1 VEPDVTELA
10 GGHLTARAARIA
22 AVVAKHGLHDRRE
35 KGANRAARLRET
47 LEELG
52 PTFAKLGQIL
62 STRPDLIPPDVADE
76 LARLQDDVPPLTE
89 AEVVQVM
96 EEELKVPWED
106 VFEHI
111 EPQPLAAGTIG
122 QVHRARLEG
131 GERVVIKVQRPGAA
145 EEIER
150 DLGLFALF
158 AEKVEG
164 REALSG
170 LIDIPAVVEHL
181 ASSLR
186 RELDF
191 REELANIER
200 MRVVLEPYS
209 RLDVP
214 GVHKELSSRRLLV
227 MDEIVGG
234 GSLRDAPQGDERRDA
249 ARQLLESF
257 YRQVLTEGFFHA
269 DPHPGNLLWADGKI
283 WLLDLGMV
291 GMLEEEPRGL
301 LLLLLLAFW
310 RSDADFLA
318 DVLLMLGEGPS
329 DIDLEVLRA
338 ELREYLER
346 FRVSSL
352 SDIELGPMLDGMIQI
367 AAKHRIRLPASLAM
381 TGKAFGQVQ
390 LAVAEL
396 DPDLDPFS
404 SVSGFM
410 FKGMRERLGGA
421 LDLQRAVYE
430 TQKLKLRVT
439 RLVEGIERLTGA
451 RPGPGLQI
459 ELRGSKSLEEAI
471 RRAGRRIALAFASGA
486 ALLAAVLAA
495 AADSIDTW
503 VPITLGVAAGLAA
516 IALVLDLRRR

>member
-1 VEPDVTELA
+1 MTELA

-62 STRPDLIPPDVADE
+62 STRPDLIPPDVAAE

-89 AEVVQVM
+89 AQVVQVM

-191 REELANIER
+191 REEPANIER
-200 MRVVLEPYS
+200 MREVLAPYS

-227 MDEIVGG
+227 MDEVVGG
-234 GSLRDAPQGDERRDA
+234 GPLRDAPQGDERREA

-257 YRQVLTEGFFHA
+257 YRAGA
-269 DPHPGNLLWADGKI
+269 D
-283 WLLDLGMV
+283 
-291 GMLEEEPRGL
+291 RGL
-301 LLLLLLAFW
+301 LPRRPAPRQPPLGGRQDLAPRPRHGRDARRGAARPPAPAAARLLA
-310 RSDADFLA
+310 RGRRLPRRCPAHA
-318 DVLLMLGEGPS
+318 RR
-329 DIDLEVLRA
+329 RA
-338 ELREYLER
+338 E
-346 FRVSSL
+346 
-352 SDIELGPMLDGMIQI
+352 
-367 AAKHRIRLPASLAM
+367 
-381 TGKAFGQVQ
+381 
-390 LAVAEL
+390 
-396 DPDLDPFS
+396 
-404 SVSGFM
+404 
-410 FKGMRERLGGA
+410 
-421 LDLQRAVYE
+421 
-430 TQKLKLRVT
+430 
-439 RLVEGIERLTGA
+439 
-451 RPGPGLQI
+451 
-459 ELRGSKSLEEAI
+459 
-471 RRAGRRIALAFASGA
+471 RRRRRGA
-486 ALLAAVLAA
+486 ARRPAR
-495 AADSIDTW
+495 
-503 VPITLGVAAGLAA
+503 VPR
-516 IALVLDLRRR
+516 ALPRRRRSATSSSDRCSTG

>member
-1 VEPDVTELA
+1 
-10 GGHLTARAARIA
+10 
-22 AVVAKHGLHDRRE
+22 
-35 KGANRAARLRET
+35 
-47 LEELG
+47 
-52 PTFAKLGQIL
+52 
-62 STRPDLIPPDVADE
+62 
-76 LARLQDDVPPLTE
+76 
-89 AEVVQVM
+89 
-96 EEELKVPWED
+96 
-106 VFEHI
+106 
-111 EPQPLAAGTIG
+111 
-122 QVHRARLEG
+122 
-131 GERVVIKVQRPGAA
+131 
-145 EEIER
+145 
-150 DLGLFALF
+150 
-158 AEKVEG
+158 
-164 REALSG
+164 
-170 LIDIPAVVEHL
+170 
-181 ASSLR
+181 
-186 RELDF
+186 
-191 REELANIER
+191 
-200 MRVVLEPYS
+200 
-209 RLDVP
+209 
-214 GVHKELSSRRLLV
+214 
-227 MDEIVGG
+227 
-234 GSLRDAPQGDERRDA
+234 
-249 ARQLLESF
+249 
-257 YRQVLTEGFFHA
+257 VLTEGFFHA

-329 DIDLEVLRA
+329 DIDVEALRA

-396 DPDLDPFS
+396 DPELDPFS

-459 ELRGSKSLEEAI
+459 ELRGSTSLEEAI

-495 AADSIDTW
+495 AADSIETW